1 MVEIVRVEYILSA
14 VHEHD
19 DSREL
24 LANRG
29 INFPSLA
36 SGFFWLFLIQIA
48 VINSPGVLP
57 HSPVRLVPVDSHRR
71 FAVLFSSYGES
82 RGNGRMQ
89 IMSLCRQVQRESIVR
104 SVMQRLY

>member
-1 MVEIVRVEYILSA
+1 MYILCA
-14 VHEHD
+14 VHEH

-24 LANRG
+24 LANGG

-36 SGFFWLFLIQIA
+36 SGFWLFLIQIA

-57 HSPVRLVPVDSHRR
+57 HSPVRLVLVDSHRR
-71 FAVLFSSYGES
+71 FAVLFSRCGES

-89 IMSLCRQVQRESIVR
+89 IMSLCR
-104 SVMQRLY
+104 